1 MSPRRPPSVFFG
13 AIGRMGSAL
22 LGVLLVVP
30 CSCSQ
35 VLTADGLQGGVAG
48 GVDAGDSPVDA
59 PVDTAKDGVPGCGA
73 FVVDCDGT
81 DSNGCETD
89 LRTDASHCGACGHSC
104 LEGACLGGRC
114 QPFTVAEDQDVP
126 SLLMIDG
133 THLYWTNQGG
143 AGAVMRVEKDGG
155 KAEVVGVTDHPPGGL
170 AVDTEAVYWSEF
182 GEPGTVWRL
191 SKGEIGT
198 ATLPTALADG
208 QGQSIALALDG
219 SNVYWCT
226 PATVRTV
233 PKSGGKVTTLARDQ
247 GVPFWI
253 VVEGSFV
260 FWTNTVSGQVMRVS
274 MQDVDAGAAEIA
286 GGQSTPVGLA
296 TDPANLYW
304 ANYEGSAGTP
314 SILRLAK
321 VNMQAPEVLA
331 EGQLGPTAIRAHGS
345 DLFWTN
351 NLGGTIMR
359 MPKVGGAP
367 ESIAEGQNG
376 PAGIA
381 VDAAAVYWVNRDD
394 GRVMGVAR

>member
-1 MSPRRPPSVFFG
+1 MDLVGAFGGARTVFG
-13 AIGRMGSAL
+13 LVLVGS
-22 LGVLLVVP
+22 

-48 GVDAGDSPVDA
+48 GDAGDA
-59 PVDTAKDGVPGCGA
+59 MADTANDGLPGCGPSI
-73 FVVDCDGT
+73 VDCDGT

-89 LRTDASHCGACGHSC
+89 LRTDADHCGSCGHSC
-104 LEGACLGGRC
+104 LKGACLDGRC
-114 QPFTVAEDQDVP
+114 QPFPVVEDQDVP
-126 SLLMIDG
+126 SLLTIDG

-143 AGAVMRVEKDGG
+143 AGAVMRVLKDGG
-155 KAEVVGVTDHPPGGL
+155 NPEVVGVTDHPPGGL
-170 AVDTEAVYWSEF
+170 AVDTDAVYWSEF
-182 GEPGTVWRL
+182 GNPGTVWRIA
-191 SKGEIGT
+191 KADVGT

-208 QGQSIALALDG
+208 QGQSIALALDS

-233 PKSGGKVTTLARDQ
+233 PKVGGKVTTLARDQ

-274 MQDVDAGAAEIA
+274 MQDVDAGATEIA
-286 GGQSTPVGLA
+286 GGQDTPVGLT

-304 ANYEGSAGTP
+304 ANYEGPVDGGTP
-314 SILRLAK
+314 RIMRLAK
-321 VNMQAPEVLA
+321 VNMVAPEVLA

-359 MPKVGGAP
+359 MPKVGGTP
-367 ESIAEGQNG
+367 QSIAEAQNA

-394 GRVMGVAR
+394 GRVMAVAR